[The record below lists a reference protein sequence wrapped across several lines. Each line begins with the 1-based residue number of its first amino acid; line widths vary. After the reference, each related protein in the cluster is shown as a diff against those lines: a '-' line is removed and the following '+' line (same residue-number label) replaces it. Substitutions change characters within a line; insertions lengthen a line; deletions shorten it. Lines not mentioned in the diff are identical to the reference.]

1 MARGRADVVVSA
13 DAVAW
18 AVVASA
24 RAYGDDP
31 VAVLTGEGARRYG
44 ARRCLAPAI
53 VGLARATGAQE
64 AGLARMLGMPTGT
77 IQGAKANQKGRYREA
92 LAAVIEAVGL
102 VLEDEAAEGAGEP
115 EPEPELLPEPPP
127 EPVSHASLT
136 SERVAADGALA
147 LRFGIDVAAAGRPD
161 PIVAAPFKP
170 MPVIYR
176 GDPTPSAPLG
186 ARILDALGRA
196 PGTPRGL
203 ATVLDAKEE
212 LVGREITRL
221 AHEGAIEPGPM
232 PESGRRDQ
240 RWKLVKG

>member
-1 MARGRADVVVSA
+1 MARGQADVVVSA
-13 DAVAW
+13 EAAAW

-31 VAVLTGEGARRYG
+31 VAALTGEGARRYG

-53 VGLARATGAQE
+53 VGLAQATGAQE
-64 AGLARMLGMPTGT
+64 ASLARLLGLPPNSLRP
-77 IQGAKANQKGRYREA
+77 AKAQQKGRYREA
-92 LAAVIEAVGL
+92 LAAVIAAVGL
-102 VLEDEAAEGAGEP
+102 VIEDEAAERAGEP
-115 EPEPELLPEPPP
+115 DPEPPP
-127 EPVSHASLT
+127 EPVSHASLS

-147 LRFGIDVAAAGRPD
+147 MRFGIDVASAGPPF

-176 GDPTPSAPLG
+176 GDPTPAAPLG

-221 AHEGAIEPGPM
+221 AHEGAIEAGPM
-232 PESGRRDQ
+232 PDSGRRDQ
-240 RWKLVKG
+240 RWKLVKA